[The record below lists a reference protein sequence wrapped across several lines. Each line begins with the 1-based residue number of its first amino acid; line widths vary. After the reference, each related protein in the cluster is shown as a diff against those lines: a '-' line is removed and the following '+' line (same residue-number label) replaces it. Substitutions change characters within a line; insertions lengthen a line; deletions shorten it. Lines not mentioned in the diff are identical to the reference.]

1 MKSWARTLVLVFLA
15 GYVVAAQQAAQKT
28 AAPAA
33 TRSTTAR
40 PLPTAAAESVGIS
53 SERLDR
59 LHAGMQA
66 YVDRHE
72 VGGIVTLIARDGKVV
87 DVHTNGFQDAENHKP
102 MQVDTI
108 FRIASMTKPITSVA
122 VMMLEEEGQLSLTD
136 PVSKYIP
143 AFKGQRVAA
152 DGGTTVPA
160 RREITIRDLLS
171 HRSGLS
177 YGFLNG
183 GPVGDA
189 YRKEGVTDG
198 LTVTSMTL
206 QEGIDKLA
214 AQPLMAQPGSAW
226 NYSLS
231 VDVLG
236 RVVEVVSGKSFD
248 AFLRDRIINPLGM
261 TDTAFVVPDSKWSR
275 FSTVY
280 SPNGSGN
287 IRPMKDPEEA
297 FGNAHLSQFAVYK
310 EPKKY
315 FSGGAGLTSTIQ
327 DYARFAQMLLNGG
340 SLDGVRLLS
349 PTTIGLMTASQT
361 SDLPPNGLL
370 GPGTQFALGF
380 RVVTDVAQTQTQ
392 GSIGM
397 YGWLGIYGTTFWVDP
412 KEHLVA
418 IAMVQRYPGSPVAAG
433 FQPLVY
439 SALTKSYVGTP

>member
-1 MKSWARTLVLVFLA
+1 
-15 GYVVAAQQAAQKT
+15 
-28 AAPAA
+28 
-33 TRSTTAR
+33 
-40 PLPTAAAESVGIS
+40 
-53 SERLDR
+53 
-59 LHAGMQA
+59 MQG

-72 VGGIVTLIARDGKVV
+72 AAGIVTLIARDGKVV
-87 DVHTNGFQDAENHKP
+87 DVHATGFQDIESQKA
-102 MQVDTI
+102 MQVNTI

-122 VMMLEEEGQLSLTD
+122 ALMLEEEGKIFLPD

-160 RREITIRDLLS
+160 RREITVRDLMS

-198 LTVTSMTL
+198 LSITSMTL

-214 AQPLMAQPGSAW
+214 AQPLMAQPGAAW

-231 VDVLG
+231 TDVLG
-236 RVVEVVSGKSFD
+236 RVIEVASGMPFD
-248 AFLRDRIINPLGM
+248 KFLRDRITGPLGM
-261 TDTAFVVPDSKWSR
+261 TDTSFDVPDAKWSR
-275 FSTVY
+275 FATVY
-280 SPNGSGN
+280 APNGASGL
-287 IRPMKDPEEA
+287 RPMKDPES
-297 FGNAHLSQFAVYK
+297 FGNAQFSPFTSYK
-310 EPKKY
+310 VPKTY

-327 DYARFAQMLLNGG
+327 DYARFAQMLVNGG
-340 SLDGVRLLS
+340 TLDGIRLLS
-349 PTTIGLMTASQT
+349 PKTIDLMTGSQT
-361 SDLPPNGLL
+361 TDLPSQALL
-370 GPGTQFALGF
+370 GPGTQFGLGV
-380 RVVTDVAQTQTQ
+380 RVVTDVAATQTQ

-412 KEHLVA
+412 KEHLIA
-418 IAMVQRYPGSPVAAG
+418 IMMVQRYPGSPVGAG

-439 SALTKSYVGTP
+439 QALIK

>member
-1 MKSWARTLVLVFLA
+1 MKAWARTLVLVFLA
-15 GYVVAAQQAAQKT
+15 GYVVAAQQAPQRSP
-28 AAPAA
+28 APAA

-40 PLPTAAAESVGIS
+40 PLPTASPESVGIS

-59 LHAGMQA
+59 LHGGMQA

-87 DVHTNGFQDAENHKP
+87 DVHANGFQDLEARKP
-102 MQVDTI
+102 MQADTI

-122 VMMLEEEGQLSLTD
+122 VMMLEEEGKLSLTD
-136 PVSKYIP
+136 PVSRFIP

-183 GPVGDA
+183 GQVGDA

-198 LTVTSMTL
+198 LSITSMTL

-214 AQPLMAQPGSAW
+214 AQPLMAQPGAAW

-231 VDVLG
+231 TDVLG
-236 RVVEVVSGKSFD
+236 RVIEVASGMPFD
-248 AFLRDRIINPLGM
+248 KFLRDRITGPLGM
-261 TDTAFVVPDSKWSR
+261 TDTSFDVPEARWSR
-275 FSTVY
+275 FATVY
-280 SPNGSGN
+280 APNGASGL
-287 IRPMKDPEEA
+287 RPMKDPES
-297 FGNAHLSQFAVYK
+297 FGNAQFSPFTSYK
-310 EPKKY
+310 VPKTY
-315 FSGGAGLTSTIQ
+315 FSGGAGLTATIQ
-327 DYARFAQMLLNGG
+327 DYARFAQMLVNGG
-340 SLDGVRLLS
+340 TLDGIRLLS
-349 PTTIGLMTASQT
+349 PKTIDLMTGSQT
-361 SDLPPNGLL
+361 SDLPSSALL
-370 GPGTQFALGF
+370 GPGTQFGLGV
-380 RVVTDVAQTQTQ
+380 RVVTDVAATQTQ

-412 KEHLVA
+412 KEHL
-418 IAMVQRYPGSPVAAG
+418 IAVMMVQRYPGSPVGAG

-439 SALTKSYVGTP
+439 QTLIK

>member
-1 MKSWARTLVLVFLA
+1 MKLWARTFVLVLFA
-15 GYVVAAQQAAQKT
+15 GYVGVAQQAPPKAP
-28 AAPAA
+28 PAA

-40 PLPTAAAESVGIS
+40 ALPTAVPESVGVS
-53 SERLDR
+53 TERLEK
-59 LHAGMQA
+59 LHQGMQA

-72 VGGIVTLIARDGKVV
+72 AGGIVTLIAREGKVV
-87 DVHTNGFQDAENHKP
+87 DVHANGFQDVENRKP

-122 VMMLEEEGQLSLTD
+122 VMMLEEEGKLFLSD

-143 AFKGQRVAA
+143 AFKGQKVVGE
-152 DGGTTVPA
+152 GGALVPA
-160 RREITIRDLLS
+160 RRDSTIRDLLS

-183 GPVGDA
+183 GPVGEA

-198 LTVTSMTL
+198 LAVTPMTL

-214 AQPLMAQPGSAW
+214 AQPLMVQPGSAW

-236 RVVEVVSGKSFD
+236 RVVEVVSGMSFD
-248 AFLRDRIINPLGM
+248 AFLRERIFKPLGM
-261 TDTAFVVPDSKWSR
+261 TDTSFVVSDAKWSR

-280 SPNGSGN
+280 SPDGKGG

-297 FGNAHLSQFAVYK
+297 FGNAHLSQFAWYK

-315 FSGGAGLTSTIQ
+315 FSGGAGLTSTIH
-327 DYARFAQMLLNGG
+327 DYARFAQMLANGG
-340 SLDGVRLLS
+340 VLDGVRLLS
-349 PTTIGLMTASQT
+349 PKTIDLMTGSAT

-370 GPGTQFALGF
+370 GPGTQFGLGF
-380 RVVTDVAQTQTQ
+380 RVVTDVAATQTQ
-392 GSIGM
+392 GSVGM

-412 KEHLVA
+412 KEKLVA
-418 IAMVQRYPGSPVAAG
+418 IMMVQRYPGSLVATG

-439 SALTKSYVGTP
+439 QALTR